1 MDGITDLPYRTIV
14 KKIFDAYNTDHEL
27 WLWTEF
33 MNTDGYM
40 TQPAKLIK
48 HLIHH
53 EQEVPLFAQI
63 YGWNPDTLIK
73 TAQDIEQKYPT
84 FAGIELNIGCPS
96 PKVIACGWWSGMM
109 KDKKQCLQ
117 IIKDISQSIS
127 MPFSIKVR
135 TWLNDQDKEE
145 QFAMLVAAAPYC
157 HTITVHWRT
166 FNQWHSNIVDRD
178 FIYRLKKEVWDICKI
193 IGNGGITWYDDAI
206 RHCEEWALANDVAI
220 QDNSVRLDWIMTA
233 QAAIGNPRVF
243 VNHIPTLQERYDIII
258 QHLQLSIAYEIWFK
272 SMMEQYPSNLDDL
285 ILQANKL
292 VLHYKK
298 KIDDD
303 DTLVHTQKETK
314 KHWYK
319 LPFPTLQDIEN
330 IARNISPDDTH
341 PYRSIVEFRK
351 YLFNYIKGIPGSK
364 ECKQE
369 IAKTQ
374 NYHELYHLMIDFFQ
388 KAQNTSIQV

>member
-1 MDGITDLPYRTIV
+1 
-14 KKIFDAYNTDHEL
+14 
-27 WLWTEF
+27 

-40 TQPAKLIK
+40 THPAKLVK

-53 EQEVPLFAQI
+53 EQEIPLFAQI

-73 TAQDIEQKYPT
+73 TAQDIERKYPS
-84 FAGIELNIGCPS
+84 FAGVELNIGCPS
-96 PKVIACGWWSGMM
+96 PKVMACGWWSGMM

-117 IIKDISQSIS
+117 IIRDISQSIS
-127 MPFSIKVR
+127 IPFSIKVR

-157 HTITVHWRT
+157 HTITVHGRT
-166 FNQWHSNIVDRD
+166 FNQWHSNIVDRE
-178 FIYRLKKEVWDICKI
+178 FIYRLKKEVWNGCKI
-193 IGNGGITWYDDAI
+193 IGNGGIVSY
-206 RHCEEWALANDVAI
+206 E
-220 QDNSVRLDWIMTA
+220 DWIEKNQILDGVMTA

-243 VNHIPTLQERYDIII
+243 VNHVPTLQERYNIII
-258 QHLQLSIAYEIWFK
+258 EHLKLAIAYEIRFNQIL
-272 SMMEQYPSNLDDL
+272 EQYPNNPTDPV
-285 ILQANKL
+285 LQSNKL

-303 DTLVHTQKETK
+303 DTLVHTQKETQI
-314 KHWYK
+314 HDYK
-319 LPFPTLQDIEN
+319 LPFPKLQDIQN
-330 IARNISPDDTH
+330 IADTIQSDNKH
-341 PYRSIVEFRK
+341 PYRSIIEFRK

-374 NYHELYHLMIDFFQ
+374 NYQELYTLLEDFFRT
-388 KAQNTSIQV
+388 AQSTSIQA

>member
-1 MDGITDLPYRTIV
+1 
-14 KKIFDAYNTDHEL
+14 
-27 WLWTEF
+27 
-33 MNTDGYM
+33 M
-40 TQPAKLIK
+40 THPAKLIK
-48 HLIHH
+48 HLVHH
-53 EQEVPLFAQI
+53 EQETTLIAQI

-73 TAQDIEQKYPT
+73 TAQDIEQKHPT
-84 FAGIELNIGCPS
+84 FAGVELNIGCPS
-96 PKVIACGWWSGMM
+96 PKVMACGWWSGMM

-135 TWLNDQDKEE
+135 TGLNDQDKED
-145 QFAMLVAAAPYC
+145 QFVMLLAAAPYC
-157 HTITVHWRT
+157 HTITVHGRT

-178 FIYRLKKEVWDICKI
+178 FIYRLKKEVGGTCKI
-193 IGNGGITWYDDAI
+193 IGNGGIASYEDAL
-206 RHCEEWALANDVAI
+206 EKN
-220 QDNSVRLDWIMTA
+220 QNLDGIMTA

-243 VNHIPTLQERYDIII
+243 VNHVPTLQERYDVIM
-258 QHLQLSIAYEIWFK
+258 QHLELSIAYEIWFK
-272 SMMEQYPSNLDDL
+272 SISEQYPNNPDDEV
-285 ILQANKL
+285 LQANKL

-303 DTLVHTQKETK
+303 DTLVHTQKETQR
-314 KHWYK
+314 HSY
-319 LPFPTLQDIEN
+319 LIPFPTLQDIEK
-330 IARNISPDDTH
+330 IAKNISQDDIH
-341 PYRSIVEFRK
+341 PYRSIIEFRK

-374 NYHELYHLMIDFFQ
+374 NYNELYSLITDFFQ

>member
-1 MDGITDLPYRTIV
+1 MILWLAPMDGITDLPYRTIV
-14 KKIFDAYNTDHEL
+14 KKIFDMYNTDHEL

-40 TQPAKLIK
+40 THPAKLVK

-53 EQEVPLFAQI
+53 EQEIPLYAQI
-63 YGWNPDTLIK
+63 YGGNPDTLIK
-73 TAQDIEQKYPT
+73 TAQDIEHKYPT
-84 FAGIELNIGCPS
+84 FAGVELNIGCPS
-96 PKVIACGWWSGMM
+96 PKVMACGWWSGMM

-127 MPFSIKVR
+127 IPFSIKVR
-135 TWLNDQDKEE
+135 TGLNDQDKEE
-145 QFAMLVAAAPYC
+145 QFTMLVAAAPYC
-157 HTITVHWRT
+157 HTITVHGRT
-166 FNQWHSNIVDRD
+166 FSQWHSNIVDRD
-178 FIYRLKKEVWDICKI
+178 FIYRLKKEVGDTCKI
-193 IGNGGITWYDDAI
+193 IGNGGITSYEDGI
-206 RHCEEWALANDVAI
+206 EKN
-220 QDNSVRLDWIMTA
+220 QNLDGIMTA

-243 VNHIPTLQERYDIII
+243 VNHIPTLQERYDVIID
-258 QHLQLSIAYEIWFK
+258 HLQLTIAYEIRFNQIL
-272 SMMEQYPSNLDDL
+272 EQYPNNPTDP

-303 DTLVHTQKETK
+303 DTLVHTQKETQI
-314 KHWYK
+314 HDYK
-319 LPFPTLQDIEN
+319 LPFPQLQDIQTIADTIQPDN
-330 IARNISPDDTH
+330 IY

-374 NYHELYHLMIDFFQ
+374 NYKELYHLMTNFFHT
-388 KAQNTSIQV
+388 AQNTSI